1 MVAWTNLIGLSSEK
15 ENRKQ
20 ILMKHRHIAEV
31 KQVLKCLAV
40 QKCSDLIRIL
50 LHLTGISDFQ
60 ARERATRKANS
71 R

>member
-1 MVAWTNLIGLSSEK
+1 MGLNSEEENHK
-15 ENRKQ
+15 E
-20 ILMKHRHIAEV
+20 ILMEYRHIAEV

-40 QKCSDLIRIL
+40 QKCSDLIRVL
-50 LHLTGISDFQ
+50 LHLTGISDLQ